1 MELKEKI
8 PDGKQKDL
16 IVMRACSVTSVMKF
30 SRLRLSATL
39 PGSPVHEILQARIL
53 EWVAMPSS
61 RGSSQ
66 PRDRTQVS
74 HVTGGFFTTE
84 PPGKPINIL
93 SANKKIDAHVDS
105 ISQCLLRLPCYYLF

>member
-39 PGSPVHEILQARIL
+39 SGSPVHEILQARIL
-53 EWVAMPSS
+53 EWVAMSLMSTILNCPN
-61 RGSSQ
+61 RLQ
-66 PRDRTQVS
+66 RTTKKTRQWLYRYFRERFKISPLLVKTLNKLKNNETAITNQV
-74 HVTGGFFTTE
+74 
-84 PPGKPINIL
+84 
-93 SANKKIDAHVDS
+93 
-105 ISQCLLRLPCYYLF
+105 